1 MNMALILWGLL
12 FSSIGF
18 VYFVYGKKRQNL
30 VIRYTG
36 VALIVFPYFIKTPA
50 MLVLIGLLLM
60 ALPKIASR
68 YY

>member
-36 VALIVFPYFIKTPA
+36 VALIVFPYLIQTPTI
-50 MLVLIGLLLM
+50 LVLVGIALM
-60 ALPKIASR
+60 ALPKIISR

>member
-1 MNMALILWGLL
+1 MNMTLILWGLL

-36 VALIVFPYFIKTPA
+36 VALIVFPYFIQTPTI
-50 MLVLIGLLLM
+50 LVLVGLALM
-60 ALPKIASR
+60 ALPKIVSR

>member
-36 VALIVFPYFIKTPA
+36 VALIVFPYFIQTPTI
-50 MLVLIGLLLM
+50 LVLVGIVLM
-60 ALPKIASR
+60 ALPKMISR

>member
-36 VALIVFPYFIKTPA
+36 VALIVFPYFIQTPTI
-50 MLVLIGLLLM
+50 LVLVGIALM
-60 ALPKIASR
+60 ALPKIISR

>member
-30 VIRYTG
+30 LIRYTG
-36 VALIVFPYFIKTPA
+36 VALILFPYFIQTPA
-50 MLVLIGLLLM
+50 ILVLVGIALM
-60 ALPKIASR
+60 ALPKIISR

>member
-36 VALIVFPYFIKTPA
+36 VALIVFPYFIQTPA
-50 MLVLIGLLLM
+50 ILVLIGLVLM
-60 ALPKIASR
+60 ALPKIVSR